1 MSLKNKKII
10 VCLTGGIAA
19 YKTPYLIRLLK
30 QADAEVRTI
39 MTSAATKFITPLT
52 IETLSQ
58 NPVACEMFPDRYVST
73 HHIDLAEWADLFVI
87 APATANCIGKVASG
101 VCDDLLSTVIC
112 AAQAPVMIVPAMNSG
127 MYLNPI
133 TQNNIEYLK
142 SLDYIFVGPGKG
154 DLACETAGIGRMSEP
169 EEIFSEIE
177 KFFRK
182 KKLKKSKKL
191 NKSRKSNF
199 SLKNKKVIVTAGPCR
214 EAIDPVRYIS
224 NRSSG
229 KMGYAV
235 AEAACEAGADVT
247 LISGPVNLEI
257 NQNINLVKVE
267 STEQM
272 YRAVKKYFKNARYLI
287 MAAAPADFK
296 VKKVAPR
303 KIKKEKTNKNGLPLE
318 LSPTVDILSTLAK
331 IKKPNQK
338 VIGFAL
344 ETDNAVKNAK
354 AKLKAKKLDL
364 IILNSME
371 ETMPFDG
378 DSNEVIIINKKGQQ
392 VSLPRMSKRELAGE
406 LIDRIAKVK

>member
-10 VCLTGGIAA
+10 IGLTGGIAA

-30 QADAEVRTI
+30 QAGVEVRTI

-52 IETLSQ
+52 IETVSQ
-58 NPVACEMFPDRYVST
+58 NPVACEMFPDRYVAT

-101 VCDDLLSTVIC
+101 ICDDLLSTVIC
-112 AAQAPVMIVPAMNSG
+112 AAQAPIMLAPAMNSG
-127 MYLNPI
+127 MYLNPV

-154 DLACETAGIGRMSEP
+154 ELACETSGVGRMLEP
-169 EEIFSEIE
+169 DEIFSEIE

-182 KKLKKSKKL
+182 KKLKKS
-191 NKSRKSNF
+191 RKASKANF
-199 SLKNKKVIVTAGPCR
+199 SLKNTSVIVTAGPCR

-229 KMGYAV
+229 KMGYAL
-235 AEAACEAGADVT
+235 AEAAYEAGADVT

-257 NQNINLVKVE
+257 NHNINLVKVE

-272 YRAVKKYFKNARYLI
+272 YKAVKKFFKNAHYLI

-296 VKKVAPR
+296 AKKVATQ

-318 LSPTVDILSTLAK
+318 LSPTVDILSSLAK

-344 ETDNAVKNAK
+344 ETENAVKNAK

-364 IILNSME
+364 IILNSTE
-371 ETMPFDG
+371 EATPFDS
-378 DSNEVIIINKKGQQ
+378 DSNQVIIINKKGRQ
-392 VSLPRMSKRELAGE
+392 VPLPRMSKRELAGE
-406 LIDRIAKVK
+406 LIERIAKVK